1 MKRTILAVG
10 AAAGIAAVSLIATAG
25 TASATTTTTTS
36 SNGQITRATGVH
48 NAPSRQAPAIKTLA
62 AGAPIDAWCFVP
74 GGKDGNEIWFRIDTG
89 TPGGG
94 WVPRDVTIGVPTN
107 LPGC

>member
-1 MKRTILAVG
+1 MKRTILAAG
-10 AAAGIAAVSLIATAG
+10 AAVGIAAVSLIATAG
-25 TASATTTTTTS
+25 TASAATTTT
-36 SNGQITRATGVH
+36 SNGQITRTTGVH
-48 NAPSRQAPAIKTLA
+48 NAPSRQAPAITTLA
-62 AGAPIDAWCFVP
+62 AGTAINAWCFVP
-74 GGKDGNEIWFRIDTG
+74 SGQDGNEIWFRIDTG